1 MYKDCQRTQ
10 EWTERRTTGGAS
22 SNIGADREEDNGRS
36 SQLQRRSNMIFFSI
50 MWACRV
56 LLVKIV
62 LSCVM
67 YWEKIFFRYI
77 GLTNCVHDQ
86 IKAGGLGCTGWGG
99 GSKSTKIVDNDPHVM
114 GEFIWVNVVVFGF
127 VILR

>member
-1 MYKDCQRTQ
+1 MLLKWSFVQGLSED
-10 EWTERRTTGGAS
+10 
-22 SNIGADREEDNGRS
+22 IGADREEDNGRS

-50 MWACRV
+50 VWACRV

-99 GSKSTKIVDNDPHVM
+99 GVKVHKDS
-114 GEFIWVNVVVFGF
+114 GQ
-127 VILR
+127 